1 MSTAMTPPPL
11 PPSLPLPPS
20 QPLDDAPGYK
30 GAKICG
36 ILSIVFALTC
46 VGFPV
51 AIVLGIVAL
60 VKQGKAK
67 RVAREYPEAYRMPT
81 SGAMVTGLVGLGL
94 VVLSIPAMG
103 ITAAIAIPA
112 VVRQHEKAQGQAAR
126 ANLQNVRMQAEQ
138 LRLETGTASAEEL
151 AQALLGHPSLADLK
165 NPFDATVP
173 AFELA
178 ETPGRN
184 GTIALWPATETA
196 EDGTV
201 TTKLLLQVN
210 ILEGGNV
217 MPLTEEVEVAST
229 TPPSAPFPEGA
240 DVAPDAV
247 ILPESAPLIP

>member
-11 PPSLPLPPS
+11 PPGLPAPQSLE
-20 QPLDDAPGYK
+20 DAPGYR

-67 RVAREYPEAYRMPT
+67 RVAREYPESYRMPPA
-81 SGAMVTGLVGLGL
+81 GAMVTGLVGLGL
-94 VVLSIPAMG
+94 VVLSIPTMG
-103 ITAAIAIPA
+103 IAAAIAIPA
-112 VVRQHEKAQGQAAR
+112 VLRQHEKAQGAVVRQ
-126 ANLQNVRMQAEQ
+126 NLQNVRLQAEQ
-138 LRLETGTASAEEL
+138 LLVETGTASGEEL
-151 AQALLGHPSLADLK
+151 AQALVGHPSMASLK
-165 NPFDATVP
+165 NPYDATVP
-173 AFELA
+173 AIELA
-178 ETPGRN
+178 EAPGRN
-184 GTIALWPATETA
+184 GTIALWPATVTA
-196 EDGTV
+196 EDGTI

-240 DVAPDAV
+240 DIAPDAV
-247 ILPESAPLIP
+247 ILP

>member
-11 PPSLPLPPS
+11 PPGLPAP
-20 QPLDDAPGYK
+20 QPLEDAPGYR

-67 RVAREYPEAYRMPT
+67 RVAREYPESYRMPPA
-81 SGAMVTGLVGLGL
+81 GAMVTGLVGLGL
-94 VVLSIPAMG
+94 VVLSIPTMG
-103 ITAAIAIPA
+103 IAAAIAIPA
-112 VVRQHEKAQGQAAR
+112 VLRQHEKAQGAVVRQ
-126 ANLQNVRMQAEQ
+126 NLQNVRLQAEQ
-138 LRLETGTASAEEL
+138 LLVETGTASGEEL
-151 AQALLGHPSLADLK
+151 AQALVGHPSMASLK
-165 NPFDATVP
+165 NPYDATVP
-173 AFELA
+173 AIELA
-178 ETPGRN
+178 EAPGRN
-184 GTIALWPATETA
+184 GTIALWPATVTA
-196 EDGTV
+196 EDGTI

-240 DVAPDAV
+240 DIAPDAV
-247 ILPESAPLIP
+247 ILP